1 MAKILDFKDRKE
13 FMAYVRSQKKNNN
26 GNMTKKK
33 GKGILSDIGKNVK
46 NFAIDEGEKLI
57 KKKASDLVDKGVNM
71 AVKKIRGKGIFSD
84 IGKTVFKTGLDI
96 VPIPNLAR
104 KIVEPVGELVI
115 DKTLRGKGM
124 TNKLV
129 SKKTVV
135 KNNMAKGGALKPLG
149 GALLPM

>member
-1 MAKILDFKDRKE
+1 MAKLSDFKDKKE

-46 NFAIDEGEKLI
+46 NYAFNEGEKFI

-71 AVKKIRGKGIFSD
+71 AVKKIRGKGILSD
-84 IGKTVFKTGLDI
+84 IGKTVFKTGLDV
-96 VPIPNLAR
+96 VPMPNIAR
-104 KIVEPVGELVI
+104 KLVEPVGELVI
-115 DKTLRGKGM
+115 DKTLKGKGM
-124 TNKLV
+124 NNKLV

-135 KNNMAKGGALKPLG
+135 KNNMAKGGALRPLG